1 MFSKACTYA
10 IRAVLYLATHGSETK
25 KLGVKEIAQALEVPK
40 AFLAKLLQ
48 QLARHNLMASSKGAN
63 GGFYLTK
70 AHRKASLR
78 DIIEC
83 IDGKDALT
91 GCILGLPVCSS
102 ENPCP
107 LHAETLKFRG
117 GLDDAISSSTV
128 ESFTDAIKRQEL
140 SI

>member
-10 IRAVLYLATHGSETK
+10 IRAVLYLATHGNEAK
-25 KLGVKEIAQALEVPK
+25 KLGVKDVAKALDAPK
-40 AFLAKLLQ
+40 AYLAKLLQ
-48 QLARHNLMASSKGAN
+48 QLARHNLIASSKGAN
-63 GGFYLTK
+63 GGFYLTTE
-70 AHRKASLR
+70 HRKARLQ

-107 LHAETLKFRG
+107 LHTEALKFRE
-117 GLDDAISSSTV
+117 GLDLAISTSTV
-128 ESFTDAIKRQEL
+128 GSFTDAIKRQEM